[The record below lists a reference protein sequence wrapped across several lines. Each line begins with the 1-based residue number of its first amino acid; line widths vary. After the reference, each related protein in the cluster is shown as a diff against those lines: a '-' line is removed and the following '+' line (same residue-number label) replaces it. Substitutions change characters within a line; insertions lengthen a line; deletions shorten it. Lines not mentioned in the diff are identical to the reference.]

1 MSEKKQKLGVTIA
14 ADIILVLAAA
24 LVMFFAGSKA
34 YTFGHS
40 IFDEQPVDTVE
51 NARETEVTIPEN
63 VSAGQLAKIMYE
75 KGLTNDQNIFYF
87 QVKLSE
93 YDGKFVAGTY
103 TLNTSMKPTEIMKT
117 LAAKGKNK
125 V

>member
-1 MSEKKQKLGVTIA
+1 MSEKKPRIGVTIA

-24 LVMFFAGSKA
+24 LVMFWAGSKA
-34 YTFGHS
+34 YTFGHN
-40 IFDEQPVDTVE
+40 IFDEQSVDTAE

-75 KGLTNDQNIFYF
+75 KGLTKDRNIFYF

-93 YDGKFVAGTY
+93 YDGKFIAGTY
-103 TLNTSMKPTEIMKT
+103 TLNTSMKPTEIMRT
-117 LAAKGKNK
+117 LATKGKK
-125 V
+125 

>member
-1 MSEKKQKLGVTIA
+1 MSEKKPRIGVTIA
-14 ADIILVLAAA
+14 ADIILVLIAA
-24 LVMFFAGSKA
+24 LVMFWAGSKA

-40 IFDEQPVDTVE
+40 IFDEQSVDTAE

-63 VSAGQLAKIMYE
+63 VSASQLAKIMYE
-75 KGLTNDQNIFYF
+75 KGLTKDLNIFYF

-93 YDGKFVAGTY
+93 YDGKFIAGTY

-117 LAAKGKNK
+117 LATKGNSN
-125 V
+125 

>member
-1 MSEKKQKLGVTIA
+1 MSEKKPRIGVTIA
-14 ADIILVLAAA
+14 ADIILMLIAA
-24 LVMFFAGSKA
+24 LVMFWAGSKA

-40 IFDEQPVDTVE
+40 IFDEQSVDTVG

-63 VSAGQLAKIMYE
+63 VSASQLSKIIYE
-75 KGLTNDQNIFYF
+75 KGLTKDRNIFYF

-93 YDGKFVAGTY
+93 YDGKFIAGTY

-117 LAAKGKNK
+117 LATKGKSN
-125 V
+125 

>member
-1 MSEKKQKLGVTIA
+1 MSEKKPRIGVTIA
-14 ADIILVLAAA
+14 ADIILVLIAA
-24 LVMFFAGSKA
+24 LVMFWAGSKA

-40 IFDEQPVDTVE
+40 IFDEQSVDTAE

-63 VSAGQLAKIMYE
+63 VSASQLAKIMYE
-75 KGLTNDQNIFYF
+75 KGLTKDQNIFYF

-93 YDGKFVAGTY
+93 YNGKFIAGTY

-117 LAAKGKNK
+117 LATKGNSN
-125 V
+125 

>member
-1 MSEKKQKLGVTIA
+1 MSEKKPKIGRTIA
-14 ADIILVLAAA
+14 VDIILVLVAAF
-24 LVMFFAGSKA
+24 VMFWAGSKA
-34 YTFGHS
+34 YTFGHN
-40 IFDEQPVDTVE
+40 IFDEQSVDTTA

-75 KGLTNDQNIFYF
+75 KGLTKDQNIFYF

-93 YDGKFVAGTY
+93 YDGKFIAGTY

-117 LAAKGKNK
+117 LSTKGKSK
-125 V
+125 K

>member
-1 MSEKKQKLGVTIA
+1 MGEKKPKLGVTIA
-14 ADIILVLAAA
+14 VDIILVLVA
-24 LVMFFAGSKA
+24 VFIMFWAGSKA

-40 IFDEQPVDTVE
+40 IFDEQSVDTVE

-75 KGLTNDQNIFYF
+75 KGLTKDQNIFYF

-93 YDGKFVAGTY
+93 YDGKFAAGTY

-117 LAAKGKNK
+117 LATKGKSK
-125 V
+125 

>member
-1 MSEKKQKLGVTIA
+1 MSEKKPRIGVTIA
-14 ADIILVLAAA
+14 ADIILVLIAA
-24 LVMFFAGSKA
+24 LVMFWAGSKA

-40 IFDEQPVDTVE
+40 IFDEQSVDTVE

-63 VSAGQLAKIMYE
+63 VSASQLAKIMYE
-75 KGLTNDQNIFYF
+75 KGLTKDKNIFYF

-93 YDGKFVAGTY
+93 YDGKFIAGTY

-117 LAAKGKNK
+117 LATKGKSN
-125 V
+125 